1 MAQQGVSD
9 MAKYDE
15 MSFGKAFAAARKELG
30 KGKTFTWKGKSYTTN
45 LKEEAA
51 PKKKSESVPVP
62 PPRPAA
68 KGAPVAE
75 MKPSSASTQRSMA
88 MRGRSIT
95 TSTLSEDKKSSGRG
109 AGDTE
114 SITRRMQAAIDRA
127 KNKGI
132 TYDDWKG
139 MSRRERQEAGLPVSP
154 LGGLMRAW
162 GSAGGFGRMSGETKM
177 AYGGMTT
184 KKK

>member
-1 MAQQGVSD
+1 
-9 MAKYDE
+9 MAKYDD

-30 KGKTFTWKGKSYTTN
+30 KGKTFTWKGKSYTTD

-51 PKKKSESVPVP
+51 PKKEAAAPKKKDSVPVP
-62 PPRPAA
+62 PPRPER
-68 KGAPVAE
+68 GMPIAE
-75 MKPSSASTQRSMA
+75 SGPSSAKTQRTMA
-88 MRGRSIT
+88 MRARNKIT
-95 TSTLSEDKKSSGRG
+95 QTTLPEDKKSSGRG
-109 AGDTE
+109 DGEGEA
-114 SITRRMQAAIDRA
+114 ITRRMQAAIDRA
-127 KNKGI
+127 KSKGI
-132 TYDDWKG
+132 TYDDWKR
-139 MSRRERQEAGLPVSP
+139 MSRKERQEAGLPVSP